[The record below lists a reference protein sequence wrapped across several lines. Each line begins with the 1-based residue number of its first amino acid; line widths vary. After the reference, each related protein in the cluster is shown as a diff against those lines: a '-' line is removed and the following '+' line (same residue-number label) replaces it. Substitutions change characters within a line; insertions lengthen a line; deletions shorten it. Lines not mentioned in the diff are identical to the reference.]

1 MIYINKYVYN
11 SRERYNLFLAI
22 MLGFL
27 FKIIICILVVFC
39 IHTIWQKIQENC
51 VRPKIKNT
59 NAEIEKY
66 KSLVESIS
74 QQNKS
79 ISLDLG
85 RERERGKEE
94 QEQETRCKL
103 PKPEERMNHNP
114 ELAVLHDI
122 ESDLNSFLDSI
133 LIENHIEIMPVI

>member
-1 MIYINKYVYN
+1 MIYKNKYVYN

-39 IHTIWQKIQENC
+39 IHMIWQKIQENC

-66 KSLVESIS
+66 KSIVESMS

-85 RERERGKEE
+85 REMESGKE
-94 QEQETRCKL
+94 ETRCKL

>member
-1 MIYINKYVYN
+1 MFD
-11 SRERYNLFLAI
+11 FLLKI
-22 MLGFL
+22 MV
-27 FKIIICILVVFC
+27 CILIVFC
-39 IHTIWQKIQENC
+39 IHTIWQNIQEQC

-79 ISLDLG
+79 LSLSPSLS
-85 RERERGKEE
+85 RERERDRDG
-94 QEQETRCKL
+94 EQETRCKL
-103 PKPEERMNHNP
+103 PNPEERTNKTP
-114 ELAVLHDI
+114 ELAVLTDI

-133 LIENHIEIMPVI
+133 LIENHIEIMPVIM

>member
-1 MIYINKYVYN
+1 MYGI
-11 SRERYNLFLAI
+11 REKDIICFLAI
-22 MLGFL
+22 MFGFL
-27 FKIIICILVVFC
+27 FKIMVCILVVFC
-39 IHTIWQKIQENC
+39 IHTIWQKIQEHC
-51 VRPKIKNT
+51 VRPKVKNT

-79 ISLDLG
+79 FSQL
-85 RERERGKEE
+85 REEE
-94 QEQETRCKL
+94 PETQCKL
-103 PKPEERMNHNP
+103 PKPKLEERPNNTP
-114 ELAVLHDI
+114 EQTVLHDI